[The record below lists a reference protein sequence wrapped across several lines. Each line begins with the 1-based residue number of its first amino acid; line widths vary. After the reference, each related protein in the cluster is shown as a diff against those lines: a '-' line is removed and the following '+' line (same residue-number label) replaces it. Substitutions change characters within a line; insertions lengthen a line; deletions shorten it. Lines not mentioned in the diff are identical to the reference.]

1 MTDFMN
7 EYCMHTATC
16 GELRKGDVGREVVL
30 CGWAWHNR
38 DHGGLIFVDLRD
50 RAGYTQ
56 VVVDP
61 DCVSADD
68 FAKAEHLG
76 REYVLK
82 IAGTVRERGAEAV
95 NPNMATGEIEV
106 LAKSVEVLNT
116 SVTPPFSIEDGI
128 ETDETTR
135 MKWRYLDIRRP
146 EMYQALHLR
155 HKVAQAMRGA
165 LNERGFLEVETPIL
179 ANSTPEGAR
188 DYIVPSRPNPGR
200 FYALPQ
206 SPQQFK
212 QMLMVGGIERYY
224 QIARCFRDEDL
235 RADRQPEFTQVDIEM
250 GFVQG
255 EDVMNL
261 MEDVMAETLAAV
273 GVEHAFPLQRMQYR
287 ESMDRFG
294 NDRPDTRFGM
304 ELVDITDIVKNTGFK
319 VFSSVAQSG
328 GVVKAINAK
337 GAGDWSRGDVEK
349 LADIA
354 AENGAKGMA
363 WIAFTTDGKEKS
375 PIIKF
380 FSDEEFA
387 ALKEA
392 MDVEP
397 GDLLL
402 FAADTYE
409 VASAVLSALRLHMAD
424 ALNVPREGH
433 QLLWVVNFPMFKY
446 DEDEKK
452 YAAEHHPFTH
462 VLDEDVDKIESDP
475 LACGSYSY
483 DLVMDGFE
491 VGGGTIRIH
500 NAEEQRRILRVVGLT
515 DDEIDEKF
523 GHLIRAL
530 ELGAP
535 RGVSVPDPR
544 CHAFR
549 HAADDEIVV
558 IGLQQPVVE
567 NFFDRLLLLNAV
579 VVGAERR
586 IDRFEKFPKVQR
598 RDVEQIHHADRI
610 GFRCGQKRAEQAPGR
625 DDVVFVCF
633 FFEILQRVQ
642 SLRAFLDLVEDQE
655 RLSRQNFLAADHG
668 QQLDDALRIFVRLK
682 DGLQLRLLIEV
693 EIDGAFIAA
702 PAEFLHQPCL
712 ADLSCPAQDK
722 GLPFF
727 VVFPIDHGL
736 NCIAFHTV
744 HRPFPEHTIVLHI
757 FAGNST
763 CFSHIFPV

>member
-1 MTDFMN
+1 MADLKN

-16 GELRKGDVGREVVL
+16 GELRKADVGREVVL
-30 CGWAWHNR
+30 TGWAWHNR
-38 DHGGLIFVDLRD
+38 DHGGLIFCDLRD
-50 RAGYTQ
+50 REGYTQ

-61 DCVSADD
+61 DCVSAED

-82 IAGTVRERGAEAV
+82 ATGTVRERAADAV

-106 LAKSVEVLNT
+106 LASALEVLNT
-116 SVTPPFSIEDGI
+116 SVTPHFSIEDGI

-135 MKWRYLDIRRP
+135 MKWRYLDLRRP

-155 HKVAQAMRGA
+155 HTVAQAMRGA

-188 DYIVPSRPNPGR
+188 DYIVPSRPNPGK

-212 QMLMVGGIERYY
+212 QMLMCAGVERYY

-250 GFVQG
+250 SFVQG

-261 MEDVMAETLAAV
+261 MEDVMAETLRAV
-273 GVEHAFPLQRMQYR
+273 GVEHAFPLERMPYA
-287 ESMDRFG
+287 EAMERFG

-304 ELVDITDIVKNTGFK
+304 ELKDLTDIVKDTGFK
-319 VFSSVAQSG
+319 VFSSVANSG

-337 GAGDWSRGDVEK
+337 GAGDWSRGEVEK

-363 WIAFTTDGKEKS
+363 WVAFTTDGQEKS
-375 PIIKF
+375 PIKKF
-380 FSDEEFA
+380 FSDEEWA
-387 ALKEA
+387 ALKQA

-409 VASAVLSALRLHMAD
+409 VACAVLSALRLRMAD
-424 ALNVPREGH
+424 LLNVPREGH
-433 QLLWVVNFPMFKY
+433 ALLWVVNFPMFKY

-462 VLDEDVDKIESDP
+462 VLDEDLDKIESDP

-500 NAEEQRRILRVVGLT
+500 GAEEQRRVLRVCGLS
-515 DDEIDEKF
+515 DEEIDEKF

-535 RGVSVPDPR
+535 PHGGI
-544 CHAFR
+544 AL
-549 HAADDEIVV
+549 
-558 IGLQQPVVE
+558 GL
-567 NFFDRLLLLNAV
+567 DRLVMLLAGKDSIRDV
-579 VVGAERR
+579 IA
-586 IDRFEKFPKVQR
+586 FPKTSSAS
-598 RDVEQIHHADRI
+598 DPMT
-610 GFRCGQKRAEQAPGR
+610 GAPSVVSGR
-625 DDVVFVCF
+625 QLKEV
-633 FFEILQRVQ
+633 
-642 SLRAFLDLVEDQE
+642 SLRTL
-655 RLSRQNFLAADHG
+655 
-668 QQLDDALRIFVRLK
+668 
-682 DGLQLRLLIEV
+682 
-693 EIDGAFIAA
+693 
-702 PAEFLHQPCL
+702 
-712 ADLSCPAQDK
+712 
-722 GLPFF
+722 
-727 VVFPIDHGL
+727 
-736 NCIAFHTV
+736 
-744 HRPFPEHTIVLHI
+744 
-757 FAGNST
+757 
-763 CFSHIFPV
+763 

>member
-1 MTDFMN
+1 M
-7 EYCMHTATC
+7 
-16 GELRKGDVGREVVL
+16 L

-146 EMYQALHLR
+146 EMYEALHLR
-155 HKVAQAMRGA
+155 HTVAQAMRGA

-212 QMLMVGGIERYY
+212 QMLMVAGIERYY

-250 GFVQG
+250 SFVHG
-255 EDVMNL
+255 DDVIDM
-261 MEDVMAETLAAV
+261 MEGVMAEVLEAV
-273 GVEHAFPLQRMQYR
+273 GVEHEFPLQRMQYS
-287 ESMDRFG
+287 EAMERFG

-304 ELVDITDIVKNTGFK
+304 ELHDITDIVKDTGFK

-397 GDLLL
+397 CVFAHYANANIRETTLLDALKSPIFMQYYERQPFNDNLLRPCPILENRDVLADMVETAGAHSTDLQAKESARDLCAKCTRSIEEWEPVAERIWTN
-402 FAADTYE
+402 AADP
-409 VASAVLSALRLHMAD
+409 LFDKRHDPGQGMA
-424 ALNVPREGH
+424 E
-433 QLLWVVNFPMFKY
+433 
-446 DEDEKK
+446 
-452 YAAEHHPFTH
+452 T
-462 VLDEDVDKIESDP
+462 DK
-475 LACGSYSY
+475 
-483 DLVMDGFE
+483 
-491 VGGGTIRIH
+491 
-500 NAEEQRRILRVVGLT
+500 N
-515 DDEIDEKF
+515 K
-523 GHLIRAL
+523 
-530 ELGAP
+530 
-535 RGVSVPDPR
+535 
-544 CHAFR
+544 
-549 HAADDEIVV
+549 
-558 IGLQQPVVE
+558 
-567 NFFDRLLLLNAV
+567 FDRLN
-579 VVGAERR
+579 R
-586 IDRFEKFPKVQR
+586 QR
-598 RDVEQIHHADRI
+598 
-610 GFRCGQKRAEQAPGR
+610 KP
-625 DDVVFVCF
+625 
-633 FFEILQRVQ
+633 L
-642 SLRAFLDLVEDQE
+642 EDKAQTGE
-655 RLSRQNFLAADHG
+655 PAA
-668 QQLDDALRIFVRLK
+668 
-682 DGLQLRLLIEV
+682 
-693 EIDGAFIAA
+693 
-702 PAEFLHQPCL
+702 
-712 ADLSCPAQDK
+712 
-722 GLPFF
+722 
-727 VVFPIDHGL
+727 
-736 NCIAFHTV
+736 
-744 HRPFPEHTIVLHI
+744 
-757 FAGNST
+757 
-763 CFSHIFPV
+763 